1 MSNRRFTSH
10 NHPNASLVKRLLAM
24 MYDSLLVIA
33 VWMTISYV
41 FLFFNDGEA
50 VTGPIY
56 ESTVFLVTFLF
67 LLYFGPNLGRR
78 SV

>member
-41 FLFFNDGEA
+41 FLFFNNGEA
-50 VTGPIY
+50 VTVQ
-56 ESTVFLVTFLF
+56 SMRALCFLLLSCF